1 MAEVE
6 IVPAVGASIVHP
18 IASIVHHGLRKLRS
32 RAGISTT
39 SFKDIHKALNDELEW
54 LVALQMD
61 TDREVS
67 RDVLKDKTDVY
78 LLWLDSVS
86 SIEEEVAF
94 LNEKYYRLMRK
105 KWRIWKNW
113 KKRHLKKKNKRVLKK
128 VIKLVEECLEKILE
142 DKTEQVIK
150 ESGVPSFEEY
160 PTLKKVLREIQ
171 NLLQSKAVKCVALH
185 GQEGVG
191 ETIVMQNLNDYFY
204 DSPNDKEFDVVIF
217 IKVPTDEKTDLQI
230 LQKIAERMKV
240 DGEGDESEVAGRIQ
254 RVLEDRRYLLIL
266 DGVRHPPD
274 GIWEKLDISNHKK
287 DIKVVIATHY
297 PPLAL
302 KSRCVD
308 RKVKLESLSPDEV
321 WKMFQDIVGDKTS
334 QLASPREGESSS
346 KSTTPSGKLD
356 QLLQYMLSLM
366 RIWSFSHLILSYPLR
381 IGHEEFLK
389 QWMNNVYK
397 LCFADGDGGANIDS
411 LRTRVRHLI
420 SESPLRYV
428 QAVIPDDITKDI
440 INGGSVSMETP
451 FEDMPGPIQ
460 FLANHLALHQL
471 TDTLTS
477 RTIPHSQLALD
488 EIQNIWFSISDD
500 AEKQTVV
507 KNIQENSRIRS
518 AFDHLHI
525 IDLSQIGDEAQ
536 RELELSSLKTSLDQT
551 TRAESLANH
560 DRRSRHLVLVVDGN
574 GDKKLD
580 PQKLSLPIKRDSED
594 VVVFI
599 TTLSSDDELSKKVD
613 LTIKTEDHLLPWE
626 LFCNIV
632 GSEILHSPCDIHE
645 IAVHIVEKCGGQ
657 LLAIILMGKS
667 LKDEKD
673 VQIWELA
680 LQKLRNVDREAIVN
694 AFFNVIW
701 ENVDSESKKI
711 LLIRCLMVF
720 RFQDLMMSDD
730 QLFARW
736 FSEKLVDTEEEAK
749 RILQN
754 FVECC
759 VLLQFEGPLGRYIL
773 LPEDIKIIL
782 HALRGE
788 IPDNLSEETS
798 ASTFSNHRVLKLSN
812 THMRNLYAASTLP
825 QLKELNLEGCMLET
839 LPEAVFKVQK
849 LESLSLEHCSQLL
862 ELSQQITNL
871 ENLKELRLAGCERLE
886 KLPHEI
892 WELHKLEILSLGQC
906 WRLSGLPQEIA
917 KLQNLKELRL
927 AGCEQLEALP
937 QEIWELHKLET
948 LSLEQCRQLLELSSD
963 IDKLKNLKELR
974 LAGCK
979 RLMTLPQNIRELQKL
994 ETLTVEHCSQ
1004 LQELPPQISELENL
1018 RELSVLN
1025 LSSTGIHELPSSI
1038 FNLQELK
1045 EFYLKD
1051 CKLLRELPSEISR
1064 LRNLTT
1070 LDLDGTLITH
1080 LPKEIQ
1086 WLSNLES
1093 LSLSFYDD
1101 TVREVKSFISLT
1113 DTNHDSNFEVIPVGV
1128 LPQLTNLKVLK
1139 IGVNS
1144 DNEWWLKNFES
1155 VLVQISTLRMLRVL
1169 DVYIPRD
1176 NFRAPVKKCLSNFRF
1191 TVGHHKPRM
1200 ISRVPPAI
1208 EAMFKESS
1216 RSLKFVNGQD
1226 FPDRVETILSES
1238 WAFFLDR
1245 HMTIKNLTQF
1255 RLKNLK
1261 QLRLCILAEC
1271 NEMHNVLDV
1280 KEYEAD
1286 SDVDESFCMQ
1296 FLTVFYMKNLRTIIN
1311 NPIHGNSIF
1320 CELKLL
1326 ALHTCPEL
1334 TTIFTMH
1341 FLHNL
1346 VNLEE
1351 LIVEDCPKVSCII
1364 SCPSSEPTTEY
1375 FLPRLRKLSLL
1386 FVPELASI
1394 SNGVRIG
1401 RNLEQMGLYYCPKL
1415 QSLSTAEL
1423 SSEQLK
1429 KIRGE
1434 TKWWEKLKWSEAE
1447 WGQKDPPHQFNNIF
1461 SPIDEDLDILTQL
1474 TTYEQMTS
1482 LNKKKRLRRARIFQ

>member
-321 WKMFQDIVGDKTS
+321 WKM
-334 QLASPREGESSS
+334 PRHEKESSS

-1018 RELSVLN
+1018 RELRFA
-1025 LSSTGIHELPSSI
+1025 G
-1038 FNLQELK
+1038 
-1045 EFYLKD
+1045 Y
-1051 CKLLRELPSEISR
+1051 
-1064 LRNLTT
+1064 
-1070 LDLDGTLITH
+1070 
-1080 LPKEIQ
+1080 
-1086 WLSNLES
+1086 
-1093 LSLSFYDD
+1093 
-1101 TVREVKSFISLT
+1101 
-1113 DTNHDSNFEVIPVGV
+1113 TNHDSNFEVIPVGV

-1482 LNKKKRLRRARIFQ
+1482 LNKKRLRRARIFQ